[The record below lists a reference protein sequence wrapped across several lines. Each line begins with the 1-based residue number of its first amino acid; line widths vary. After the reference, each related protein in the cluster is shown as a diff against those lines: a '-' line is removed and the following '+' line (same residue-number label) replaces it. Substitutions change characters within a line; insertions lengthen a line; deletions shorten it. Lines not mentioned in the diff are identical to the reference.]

1 MKLYLDTSALVKLVQ
16 VEAESAALRR
26 YLRRC
31 SGDLRVTSAL
41 ARIELVRAV
50 SGGGPDAKAHARR
63 VLSRLHIL
71 EVGRDVLDDAADL
84 APGSVLRSL
93 DAIHLA
99 SARQIGAELRAVLT
113 YDVRMAG
120 AATGLGLVAA
130 APS

>member
-26 YLRRC
+26 YLRRGA
-31 SGDLRVTSAL
+31 GDVRVTSAL
-41 ARIELVRAV
+41 ARVELVRAV

-63 VLSRLHIL
+63 VLSRLHVL
-71 EVGRDVLDDAADL
+71 ELGRDVLDDAADL
-84 APGSVLRSL
+84 APDSVLRSL

-99 SARQIGAELRAVLT
+99 SARQVVSDLRAVVT
-113 YDVRMAG
+113 YDVHMAD
-120 AATGLGLVAA
+120 AATGLGLPVA